1 MRVLLSKFLELITED
16 DNKTLCPVRFAAVTS
31 FIIAMWLQIHSTYYG
46 TTFNIENFGIGAG
59 SLLAGL
65 GGGRFFS
72 GARYSRPFTEER
84 IDEHDN
90 IGTTVSHRP
99 EFK

>member
-1 MRVLLSKFLELITED
+1 MWLQKILELVTED
-16 DNKTLCPVRFAAVTS
+16 DNKTLCPVRFAAMIAFV
-31 FIIAMWLQIHSTYYG
+31 IAMWLQIHSSYYG
-46 TTFNIENFGIGAG
+46 SKFDIENFGIGVG

-72 GARYSRPFTEER
+72 RSGSGSNYREEE
-84 IDEHDN
+84 IGDDN
-90 IGTTVSHRP
+90 KGTTVSHRP

>member
-1 MRVLLSKFLELITED
+1 MWLNKLLELVTED
-16 DNKTLCPVRFAAVTS
+16 DNKTLCPVRFAAMIA
-31 FIIAMWLQIHSTYYG
+31 FIIAMWLQIHASYYN
-46 TTFNIENFGIGAG
+46 TQFNIENFGIGVG

-72 GARYSRPFTEER
+72 RTGSGRNYREEE
-84 IDEHDN
+84 IVNDN
-90 IGTTVSHRP
+90 KGTTVSHSP